1 MSADWRSVRYAALD
15 FETTGLDPGRDRVI
29 SVGLVPVMAGR
40 VDLAGSLEFVVD
52 PGVRPGAESIRIHR
66 MLPSDV
72 GSGRSP
78 AEVAPMLASALGEDP
93 IVVWT
98 AWVES
103 AFLPTVCGGSGRRWG
118 RRMVDVR
125 HLTVRFDERTGCR
138 PSPARTD
145 ELGDTARRFGV
156 PPELSHDALADAFV
170 TAQLFVIVATKL
182 AALEPLTVTALRAYG
197 ARSDGRR
204 RR

>member
-1 MSADWRSVRYAALD
+1 MSGDWRSVRYAALD
-15 FETTGLDPGRDRVI
+15 FETTGLHPGRDSVI
-29 SVGLVPVMAGR
+29 SVGLVPVVAGR
-40 VDLAGSLEFVVD
+40 VDLAGSLRFVVD
-52 PGVRPGAESIRIHR
+52 PGTRPGAESIRIHR
-66 MLPSDV
+66 MLPGDV

-78 AEVAPMLASALGEDP
+78 MDVAPVLVAALGDGP

-103 AFLPTVCGGSGRRWG
+103 AFLPTLCGGSRRRWG

-125 HLTVRFDERTGCR
+125 HLVVRLDERTGR
-138 PSPARTD
+138 HPSPARND
-145 ELGDTARRFGV
+145 ELAETAHRFGV

-170 TAQLFVIVATKL
+170 TAQLFVTVATKL

-197 ARSDGRR
+197 ARSEAGRR
-204 RR
+204 R